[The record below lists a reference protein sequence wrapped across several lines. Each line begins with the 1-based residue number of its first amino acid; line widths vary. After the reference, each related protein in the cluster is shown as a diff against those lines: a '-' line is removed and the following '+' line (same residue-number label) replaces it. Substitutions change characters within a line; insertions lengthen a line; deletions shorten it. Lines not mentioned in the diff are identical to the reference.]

1 MENLD
6 NSVAALPKKR
16 GRKPGSKNKVSTKR
30 TSKKVSYLSAFSIL
44 EQEIQSLSNALKKA
58 TLKAEKEIE
67 KLEKKQSREGKGQS
81 SEVIVVVESPR
92 KSQFEKRQ
100 SEHRS

>member
-30 TSKKVSYLSAFSIL
+30 TSKKSIL
-44 EQEIQSLSNALKKA
+44 
-58 TLKAEKEIE
+58 
-67 KLEKKQSREGKGQS
+67 
-81 SEVIVVVESPR
+81 SERIFNFRTRNSVAFER
-92 KSQFEKRQ
+92 FEK
-100 SEHRS
+100 SHVEG

>member
-67 KLEKKQSREGKGQS
+67 KLEKKQSRD
-81 SEVIVVVESPR
+81 I
-92 KSQFEKRQ
+92 
-100 SEHRS
+100 